1 MPPRRSKRAAAA
13 AVQEE
18 EPAPAA
24 KTGDDCRN
32 DGFDCLTDCNVDL
45 LAKRVTKKA
54 PAAKAPAK
62 KPAAKKPAAKKPAA
76 KKAAAASDE
85 VDVDDRMHALAAQ
98 KGSKLRPNAK
108 ARPRPLENCRVCWLL
123 WQIIS

>member
-62 KPAAKKPAAKKPAA
+62 KPAAKK
-76 KKAAAASDE
+76 AAAASDE